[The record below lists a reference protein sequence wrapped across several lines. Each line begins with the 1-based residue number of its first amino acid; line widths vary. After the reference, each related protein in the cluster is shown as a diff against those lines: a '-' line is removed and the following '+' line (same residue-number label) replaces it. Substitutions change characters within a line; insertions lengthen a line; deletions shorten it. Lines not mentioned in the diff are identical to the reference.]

1 MRLPIKFN
9 RRGFTP
15 WIAKWLPSRDDPRA
29 LLLNDPESDRFESS
43 VSAIKV
49 GDTWKSTQKNR
60 HVLSDR
66 MILDVIAGIDSP
78 YILDI
83 GASSGSTSLDLLEL
97 LGDRIGKYWI
107 TDLFFHLYAMRKW
120 GATYFFHPL
129 TRHCIMR
136 VTDRLLVYEDTTN
149 ALPLFGWIARI
160 LISRAPVF
168 DPEVARRV
176 SMIHPSLR
184 KRVEE
189 EWVIIREHDVFDDW
203 MEEKMDVVK
212 VANVLNRQYF
222 NDSMIK
228 IVLEKLKDALKPGGY
243 LIIIDNR
250 KLEKASLFG
259 LNEGGMFELRG
270 EVNGGCEIKKLV
282 C

>member
-9 RRGFTP
+9 QRGFLL

-29 LLLNDPESDRFESS
+29 LLLDDPETDSFESA

-66 MILDVIAGIDSP
+66 MILNAIAGIDSP
-78 YILDI
+78 HILDI
-83 GASSGSTSLDLLEL
+83 GTSSGSTSLDLLEL

-107 TDLFFHLYAMRKW
+107 TDLFFHLYAMRK
-120 GATYFFHPL
+120 GTMTYFFHPL

-136 VTDRLLVYEDTTN
+136 VTDSLLVYKDTSN
-149 ALPLFGWIARI
+149 ALPPFGWIAKI

-168 DPEVARRV
+168 DTEVAQKV
-176 SMIHPSLR
+176 SIIHPSLR
-184 KRVEE
+184 KCVKEKC
-189 EWVIIREHDVFDDW
+189 VIIREYDMFDDW
-203 MEEKMDVVK
+203 MEEKIDVVK

-222 NDSMIK
+222 NDNMVK
-228 IVLEKLKDALKPGGY
+228 IALGKLKDALKPGGY
-243 LIIIDNR
+243 LIISDNR

-259 LNEGGMFELRG
+259 LTDGGTFELRG
-270 EVNGGCEIKKLV
+270 EVNGGCEIKNIL

>member
-1 MRLPIKFN
+1 
-9 RRGFTP
+9 
-15 WIAKWLPSRDDPRA
+15 
-29 LLLNDPESDRFESS
+29 
-43 VSAIKV
+43 
-49 GDTWKSTQKNR
+49 
-60 HVLSDR
+60 
-66 MILDVIAGIDSP
+66 MILNAIAGIDTP

-97 LGDRIGKYWI
+97 LGDRIGKCWI
-107 TDLFFHLYAMRKW
+107 TDLFFHLYVMRKG

-129 TRHCIMR
+129 TLHCIMR

-149 ALPLFGWIARI
+149 AVPPFGWLARI
-160 LISRAPVF
+160 LISQAPVF
-168 DPEVARRV
+168 DLEVARRV
-176 SMIHPSLR
+176 SMIHPLLR

-189 EWVIIREHDVFDDW
+189 EGVVICEHDVFDDW
-203 MEEKMDVVK
+203 MDEKMDVVK

-228 IVLEKLKDALKPGGY
+228 IALEKLKHVLKPGGH
-243 LIIIDNR
+243 LIIVDNR

-259 LNEGGMFELRG
+259 LNEGGTFELRG
-270 EVNGGCEIKKLV
+270 EVNGGCEIKNLV